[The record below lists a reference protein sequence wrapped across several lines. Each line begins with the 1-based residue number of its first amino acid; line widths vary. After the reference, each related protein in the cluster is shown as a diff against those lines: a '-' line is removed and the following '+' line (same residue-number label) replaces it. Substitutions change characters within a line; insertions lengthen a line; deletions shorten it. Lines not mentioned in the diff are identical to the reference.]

1 MKTIL
6 YIRVSTTQQ
15 VNDGISLE
23 AQEQRLIQYCEFNG
37 LEVVGILKDE
47 GLSGSNANRE
57 GYRKLMD
64 MVMTKEIDAVA
75 VYSLSRFARNTVEVL
90 KSIELMN
97 KNNIQFHS
105 LTEKIDT
112 TSPTGRFFLTT
123 LAALGQLERE
133 QISERTK
140 DALAHKKSKGE
151 RTGGIPFGYEL
162 DEDGIHLIE
171 NQREQS
177 IISIVLSLKELGYS
191 YRNIAKELENR
202 GLKNKTHRIKWSAT
216 QIFRILQKQAS

>member
-37 LEVVGILKDE
+37 LDVVGILKDE

-64 MVMTKEIDAVA
+64 MVKTKEIDAVA

-202 GLKNKTHRIKWSAT
+202 GLKNKAHRIKWSAT
-216 QIFRILQKQAS
+216 QIFRILQKQGK

>member
-37 LEVVGILKDE
+37 LDVVGILKDE

-64 MVMTKEIDAVA
+64 MVKTKEIDAVA

>member
-64 MVMTKEIDAVA
+64 MVKTKEIDAVA